1 MLFGV
6 TTILGL
12 KTVSL
17 QNPKNNHLQE
27 KQELLSRYEDHQA
40 ESAQRQEES
49 AATAES
55 LRGDLA
61 ALKAELASST
71 RAAKEAESTLN
82 KGLEDHRLKAEK
94 LETKVDNQRQVCC
107 SKHTAA
113 CCSDSLTY
121 ASTALR
127 RTQCTAQ
134 ASISVM
140 PTTWHCLCL
149 LQGRTMHGSI

>member
-1 MLFGV
+1 M
-6 TTILGL
+6 

-27 KQELLSRYEDHQA
+27 KQELLSRYEAHQA
-40 ESAQRQEES
+40 ESAQRQDEA

-55 LRGDLA
+55 LKGDLA

-107 SKHTAA
+107 SIHTAA
-113 CCSDSLTY
+113 CSDSLTF
-121 ASTALR
+121 ASMALKQ
-127 RTQCTAQ
+127 TQSTAQ
-134 ASISVM
+134 ASQSVM

-149 LQGRTMHGSI
+149 IQGRTMHGSI